1 MILEKL
7 QKLGMAAS
15 FDSCGGTKEKSF
27 REYGIPHEYQNFIH
41 NCTQT
46 SENTFAGQIKNTGF
60 KHRADPRKNLYEK
73 STVSSLEKEEMKK
86 QMPSQMQSRL
96 GKCLLMKVL
105 ADNTCVHDC
114 KYCVNTTCKE
124 KLALEP
130 KELADSFLYLHN
142 KGFVTGL
149 FLSSAVHKS
158 PEESTERMI
167 AGMRMIRD
175 RGYRGYIHA
184 KVLPET
190 PDYLVRELA
199 LYANRLSVNLESAT
213 TQGMEELTST
223 KNYQNGIIKKVRTLD
238 SLQRESD
245 RQNPKTFG
253 WFCDSEDT
261 ANGED
266 FRLKSFT
273 TQIILGANEEN
284 DLDVLNRMD
293 NLYAETKLY
302 RTYFSAFTPVEG
314 TCLSSKTPENKTRE
328 HRLYETDWL
337 MRIYGFDKKLITSGL
352 DEHNFLPTAQDVKQS
367 IAIAN
372 KHIFPLDLNSSTRE
386 ELLLVPGFGPK
397 TVDKIIQVR
406 EEKRI
411 KELSDLMDYGVRVG
425 KAKTYLNIEGKQT
438 NLYSY

>member
-1 MILEKL
+1 MLLQKL

-15 FDSCGGTKEKSF
+15 FDSCGGTKEKSY
-27 REYGIPHEYQNFIH
+27 REYGIPQEYQNFIY

-46 SENTFAGQIKNTGF
+46 SENTFAGQIKNARYR
-60 KHRADPRKNLYEK
+60 HRADPQKNLYEK
-73 STVSSLEKEEMKK
+73 STISRDEKEELKK
-86 QMPSQMQSRL
+86 QMPAGMQNRL

-124 KLALEP
+124 KLSLEP
-130 KELADSFLYLHN
+130 KELADSFIYLHN

-158 PEESTERMI
+158 PQESTERMI
-167 AGMRMIRD
+167 NGAKMIRE
-175 RGYRGYIHA
+175 RGYTGYIHA

-190 PDYLVRELA
+190 PDYLIRELA
-199 LYANRLSVNLESAT
+199 LYSNRLSVNLESAT
-213 TQGMEELTST
+213 TQGMEELTTT
-223 KNYQNGIIKKVRTLD
+223 KSYQSGILKKLRTLD
-238 SLQRESD
+238 SIQRESN
-245 RQNPKTFG
+245 RENPKTFG
-253 WFCDSEDT
+253 WFCDSEGIN
-261 ANGED
+261 NGED
-266 FRLKSFT
+266 LRLKSFT
-273 TQIILGANEEN
+273 TQIIVGANEEN
-284 DLDVLNRMD
+284 DLDILNRMD
-293 NLYAETKLY
+293 SLYEETSLY

-314 TCLSSKTPENKTRE
+314 TCLSKKTPENKTRE

-352 DEHNFLPTAQDVKQS
+352 NENNFLPTAQDVKQS

-372 KHIFPLDLNSSTRE
+372 KHLFPLDLNSSTRE
-386 ELLLVPGFGPK
+386 ELMLVPGFGPK
-397 TVDKIIQVR
+397 TADKIIQVR
-406 EEKRI
+406 EEKKI
-411 KELSDLMDYGVRVG
+411 KELSDLMDFGIRVG